1 VSTLP
6 LVNDVLGATR
16 RALGGLRTFAVGADR
31 VVRPRTRF
39 GRALTVLL
47 AVLAFPIGLGS
58 YAFLDD
64 NSVVFGA
71 LAILASAATVAP
83 LALLTRPLLAW
94 RIAWVAAIAFGL
106 LIHIDDKTPWPWQ
119 PVQVVVLIVALF
131 NAGLWHGRV
140 VVVWTWLSA
149 VVLVVAFVNRNN
161 IAGLLFGATLIIVV
175 GDQIRRRR
183 EAQHSLAAE
192 QERSELEQARRAIL
206 EERTRIAREL
216 HDVVAHHMSLIAVR
230 AETAPYR
237 LAGVPA
243 PVAEEFTAIAETSRE
258 ALVEMRRLLGVLRSP
273 TQPETQPQPGLGDLP
288 GLVAT
293 VREAGV
299 DAALDV
305 DPELRVPP
313 GIGLCVYRIAQEA
326 LSNARRHASGAPVR
340 ITVRAE
346 GSDVILYVVNGP
358 GVPSEPGI
366 GNGTQGLVGMR
377 ERAAVL
383 SGTLVAGPTAEGGF
397 AVHATLPTTGEA

>member
-1 VSTLP
+1 
-6 LVNDVLGATR
+6 
-16 RALGGLRTFAVGADR
+16 
-31 VVRPRTRF
+31 
-39 GRALTVLL
+39 
-47 AVLAFPIGLGS
+47 
-58 YAFLDD
+58 
-64 NSVVFGA
+64 
-71 LAILASAATVAP
+71 
-83 LALLTRPLLAW
+83 
-94 RIAWVAAIAFGL
+94 
-106 LIHIDDKTPWPWQ
+106 
-119 PVQVVVLIVALF
+119 
-131 NAGLWHGRV
+131 
-140 VVVWTWLSA
+140 
-149 VVLVVAFVNRNN
+149 
-161 IAGLLFGATLIIVV
+161 
-175 GDQIRRRR
+175 
-183 EAQHSLAAE
+183 
-192 QERSELEQARRAIL
+192 
-206 EERTRIAREL
+206 
-216 HDVVAHHMSLIAVR
+216 
-230 AETAPYR
+230 
-237 LAGVPA
+237 
-243 PVAEEFTAIAETSRE
+243 
-258 ALVEMRRLLGVLRSP
+258 MRRLLGVLRSP

-383 SGTLVAGPTAEGGF
+383 GGTLVAGPTAEGGF